1 MMFVDLHI
9 PAVGRS
15 ATSGDTQVALKR
27 PRSGRPTKI
36 DQLRALI
43 LAGGHLRD
51 PAKGVTQ
58 SNLRTQREL
67 ASAVGLQS
75 HRNVSRLIRR
85 EFPEIAAAM
94 HYRQWM
100 PNGKSPK
107 KTRLLR
113 YVGDCRHLRDPGG
126 GLTLGNVKTQ
136 QEIAADLGTSQATV
150 SNFMREYFPDV
161 AAVMT
166 KRKGRYRGKKAKD
179 GI

>member
-1 MMFVDLHI
+1 MFVDLYI
-9 PAVGRS
+9 PAAKPS
-15 ATSGDTQVALKR
+15 VAKR
-27 PRSGRPTKI
+27 PRSTRPSTKL

-43 LAGGHLRD
+43 LSGGHLRD
-51 PAKGVTQ
+51 RAKGLTLA
-58 SNLRTQREL
+58 NLRTQREL
-67 ASAVGLQS
+67 ASQVGLQS

-94 HYRQWM
+94 DSRQWR
-100 PNGKSPK
+100 PNAKSPK
-107 KTRLLR
+107 KTRLIR

-126 GLTLGNVKTQ
+126 GLTLCNVKTQ

-166 KRKGRYRGKKAKD
+166 KRSGRYRGKQAED
-179 GI
+179 GV